1 MHDVTKEVRR
11 LCPCPAYDVEG
22 MESWLTDL
30 AREEGLLL
38 IQDGIF
44 AGVAAFEKGEPK
56 QVKYRL
62 GAVSKFTGPLDP
74 DGLSPDPEAVELA
87 REFHWE
93 CVARWGSFYIYRTD
107 DPSARDLNTDS
118 EVQAL
123 AIRNVKKYRAGR
135 ILWCV
140 CWLILYPLSL
150 LGSRS
155 GILRSTVEIGTPLVL
170 LGVFL
175 VVWTTAG
182 GILELRHLRRLEKKL
197 REEGALA
204 EGKDWRRGV
213 PYQVKSLAQTALIAV
228 WVILLLTR
236 WSASMEYRERQPI
249 DPDSVPFATIRD
261 FGTGGY
267 AGTLTGLDDFQERS
281 DLLAPRN
288 ITWSEHA
295 GVETGEMRYRITGGL
310 EVEYYEMAA
319 PFLAGW
325 MARELTPWRSTGPRY
340 EVLEPPPLDVDYA
353 AAFVDVFP
361 TVVLQKENEVL
372 RASFYQ
378 TSEETLALEEWAAIL
393 ADSLTGQGTQRPPAP
408 RFFSISL

>member
-1 MHDVTKEVRR
+1 MHDVAKEVRR

-44 AGVAAFEKGEPK
+44 AGVATFEKGEPR
-56 QVKYRL
+56 QMKYRL

-93 CVARWGSFYIYRTD
+93 CVAKWGSFYIYRTD
-107 DPSARDLNTDS
+107 DPSARELNTDP

-123 AIRNVKKYRAGR
+123 AIRNVKQYRAGR

-204 EGKDWRRGV
+204 EGKDWRRGG
-213 PYQVKSLAQTALIAV
+213 PYQVKSLVQTALIAV

-236 WSASMEYRERQPI
+236 WSASMDRREPQPI

-267 AGTLTGLDDFQERS
+267 AGTLTGLDNVREGS
-281 DLLAPRN
+281 DLLARRM
-288 ITWSEHA
+288 IEWHEHA
-295 GVETGEMRYRITGGL
+295 SVQLSETRYRTTGGL

-319 PFLAGW
+319 PFLARW
-325 MARELTPWRSTGPRY
+325 MARELTPWRSTGPYY
-340 EVLEPPPLDVDYA
+340 EVLEPPALDVNYA

-361 TVVLQKENEVL
+361 TVVLQKGNEVL

-378 TSEETLALEEWAAIL
+378 TSEETIPLEDWARVMAESLA
-393 ADSLTGQGTQRPPAP
+393 G
-408 RFFSISL
+408 